1 MELVELEA
9 HSLKLM
15 ELQDQFQHLD
25 LLHLRVVGV
34 QVPMLE
40 QVLLVIILVQLE
52 DLVVE
57 ELLDVVEP
65 QEEQVI
71 HLLSIRL
78 KVVLEVILLTMLVVR
93 VVELQLLDKQV
104 NQEQVELEVQE
115 HLMQLQELQHLM
127 LVVVAVVVE
136 PTTEKMEEP
145 VELVVV
151 ELDLQMDL
159 VPQELQTLEVVEVV
173 ALDVILI
180 VVEQVVQ
187 VLLLQE
193 HQDLESH

>member
-1 MELVELEA
+1 LELVELEA

-78 KVVLEVILLTMLVVR
+78 KVVLEVILLTTLVVR

-127 LVVVAVVVE
+127 LAVVAVVVE

-180 VVEQVVQ
+180 VVEQVVR

-193 HQDLESH
+193 HQDLE

>member
-1 MELVELEA
+1 LELVELEA